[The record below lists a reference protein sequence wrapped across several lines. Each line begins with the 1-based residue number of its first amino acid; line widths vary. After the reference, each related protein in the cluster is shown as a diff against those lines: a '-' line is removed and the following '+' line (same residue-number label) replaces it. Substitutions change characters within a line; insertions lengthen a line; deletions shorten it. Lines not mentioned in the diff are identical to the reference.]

1 MESKIKILVVEDD
14 PLIAEDIREILI
26 NSNYEVVAVAH
37 HKEGALMIL
46 KDSPPDIVLL
56 DINLDNTMDGI
67 EIANQINNFYHIPF
81 IYLTSYS
88 SKAVVADAKPTRP
101 MGYIVKPFEKGD
113 LYAAIEIAI
122 FNHSQKIKPR
132 YFNRVAINKKLP
144 THLTIKE
151 FEILIDIYEGYS
163 NKQIARK
170 HFVSINTIKT
180 HIQKIYS
187 KLDTNSRVST
197 IARLRELLS

>member
-88 SKAVVADAKPTRP
+88 SKAVVTDAKPTRP

>member
-26 NSNYEVVAVAH
+26 NSNYEVVAIAKQ
-37 HKEGALMIL
+37 KEQALMKL
-46 KDSPPDIVLL
+46 KESPPDIVLL
-56 DINLDNTMDGI
+56 DINIDNTMDGI
-67 EIANQINNFYHIPF
+67 EIANQINDFYHIPN

-88 SKAVVADAKPTRP
+88 SKAVVTDAKQTRP

-122 FNHSQKIKPR
+122 IKHSQKIKPR
-132 YFNRVAINKKLP
+132 YFNLVAINKKLP

-187 KLDTNSRVST
+187 NLDTNSRVST

>member
-1 MESKIKILVVEDD
+1 MEDD
-14 PLIAEDIREILI
+14 PLIAEDIKEILT
-26 NSNYEVVAVAH
+26 NYHYEVIAVAH
-37 HKEGALMIL
+37 YKEEALSVL
-46 KDSPPDIVLL
+46 KNSSPDIVLL
-56 DINLDNTMDGI
+56 DINLDNTLDGI
-67 EIANQINNFYHIPF
+67 EIANQINDLYQIPF

-88 SKAVVADAKPTRP
+88 GKAVVADAKHTRP
-101 MGYIVKPFEKGD
+101 MGYIVKPFEEGD
-113 LYAAIEIAI
+113 LYAAIEVAI